1 MNNKALAHDLQN
13 NPYAGSCEGSLYM
26 KHYDLFVIGSGSG
39 AARAAFICR
48 RAGFRVGIA
57 EKAAIGGIGAAAF
70 SSPQKRFTAASDA
83 VNLFQSMI
91 GCGLKGSVSVDWEHL
106 KGVGAESVSSNLE
119 EDLRGAGIEIFH
131 GKCSFAD
138 KNILNI
144 NGEQVFS
151 RFILIATGAAPAKLS
166 FAGSEYLT
174 PSREFMNLESLPSSI
189 VFVGGGYISFELA
202 HIAARAGAK
211 AVIVEALPRVL
222 RGFDD
227 DLARLLVRESA
238 ALGIDVITGAPVR
251 FLEKYSN
258 GLRMQAGTHKF
269 VVSLAVH
276 GAGRVPDI
284 DELCLEAG
292 EISTNE
298 QGIAVNCYLQSVS
311 NPAVYVAGDVNA
323 LGMQLKPV
331 AEMESAAAAANML
344 LGNHE
349 MPEYNVVARAL
360 LTAPQLCAVGMGERE
375 AAIENI
381 PFDVHFF
388 NNFSTQGGGSC
399 MERSQFAFKIISEKG
414 TGRILGVHI
423 LGQDAA
429 ETINA
434 AALAIKGGCTIKNLK
449 NTALVFPSQL
459 YDIMNIV
466 NY

>member
-1 MNNKALAHDLQN
+1 
-13 NPYAGSCEGSLYM
+13 M

-48 RAGFRVGIA
+48 RAGFKVGVA
-57 EKAAIGGIGAAAF
+57 EKAAIGGIGAAAL
-70 SSPQKRFTAASDA
+70 SSPQKRLTMASDA
-83 VNLFQSMI
+83 VNLVSSMI

-106 KGVGAESVSSNLE
+106 KGRAKESVSSNLE
-119 EDLRGAGIEIFH
+119 EDLSGAGIEIYR
-131 GKCSFAD
+131 GRCGFAD

-144 NGEQVFS
+144 NGERIFS
-151 RFILIATGAAPAKLS
+151 RYILIAAGASPIKFS

-174 PSREFMNLESLPSSI
+174 PSFEFMNLEQLPSSV
-189 VFVGGGYISFELA
+189 VFAGGGYISFELA

-211 AVIVEALPRVL
+211 VTVVEALPRVL

-227 DLARLLVRESA
+227 DLVRLLVKESA
-238 ALGIDVITGAPVR
+238 ALGIDVITDAPVR
-251 FLEKYSN
+251 SIEKHHD
-258 GLRMQAGTHKF
+258 GALRIQAGKHKLDAA
-269 VVSLAVH
+269 LAVH
-276 GAGRVPDI
+276 GAGRAPDI
-284 DELCLEAG
+284 EGLCLEAG

-323 LGMQLKPV
+323 AGMQLKPV

-344 LGNHE
+344 FGNHE

-375 AAIENI
+375 AALENI

-388 NNFSTQGGGSC
+388 HNFSTQKGGC
-399 MERSQFAFKIISEKG
+399 PTEREQFAFKIISEKG
-414 TGRILGVHI
+414 TGRILGAHI
-423 LGQDAA
+423 LGQDAQ

-449 NTALVFPSQL
+449 NTALVFPSL
-459 YDIMNIV
+459 FYDIMNIV
-466 NY
+466 SY

>member
-1 MNNKALAHDLQN
+1 
-13 NPYAGSCEGSLYM
+13 M

-39 AARAAFICR
+39 AVGAALICR

-57 EKAAIGGIGAAAF
+57 EKAAIGGIGAAAL
-70 SSPQKRFTAASDA
+70 SSPQKRLTAASEA
-83 VNLFQSMI
+83 VNLVQTMI

-106 KGVGAESVSSNLE
+106 RGICAESVSSKLE
-119 EDLRGAGIEIFH
+119 EDLRSAGIEVYH

-144 NGEQVFS
+144 NGGQVFS
-151 RFILIATGAAPAKLS
+151 RYILIATGASALRFS

-174 PSREFMNLESLPSSI
+174 PSFEFMKLERLPSAV

-202 HIAARAGAK
+202 HIAARGGAK
-211 AVIVEALPRVL
+211 VTIVEALPRVL

-227 DLARLLVRESA
+227 DLVDLLVKQSA
-238 ALGIDVITGAPVR
+238 ALGIDVLTDAPVR
-251 FLEKYSN
+251 FLEKRS
-258 GLRMQAGTHKF
+258 GSLRIQAGKHKLEA
-269 VVSLAVH
+269 SIAVH
-276 GAGRVPDI
+276 GAGRAPDM
-284 DELCLEAG
+284 EGLCLEAG

-323 LGMQLKPV
+323 AGMQLKPV

-344 LGNHE
+344 FGNHE
-349 MPEYNVVARAL
+349 VPEYNVVARAL
-360 LTAPQLCAVGMGERE
+360 LTSPQLCAVGMGERE
-375 AAIENI
+375 AVLENI
-381 PFDVHFF
+381 PFDVHYL
-388 NNFSTQGGGSC
+388 NKFSVKKGGCSC
-399 MERSQFAFKIISEKG
+399 TGRGEFAFKMISEKG

-423 LGQDAA
+423 LGRDAQ

-449 NTALVFPSQL
+449 NTALVFPSLL
-459 YDIMNIV
+459 YDLMNIV